1 MFQSN
6 SNLITLQNNLRNHP
20 VYKSIETLEDLR
32 CFVEHHIYSVWD
44 FMSLVKYIQSEISP
58 SIYPWFPNNH
68 GNLRRFINEI
78 VLEEES
84 DETIFK
90 GKYLSHF
97 EIYQKAMDEI
107 GADTKTSKLFI
118 ELVRN
123 KGITAIINSS
133 SYIPDC
139 AQKFIGTT
147 FDFIN
152 TKKLHIVTSAFTY
165 GRETIVPIMF
175 RSIMKKLGV
184 QENECPTFFYYIN
197 RHIEVDDIKHG
208 PIAISLLEKICNNN
222 EEKKSEALETAITA
236 LQSRIDFWD
245 KILILI
251 NKKKSIN
258 SGLLSTY

>member
-6 SNLITLQNNLRNHP
+6 SDLTTLQDNLRNHP
-20 VYKSIETLEDLR
+20 VYKSIETLEDLI

-58 SIYPWFPNNH
+58 STYPWFPNHN

-84 DETIFK
+84 DETTFK
-90 GKYLSHF
+90 GEYLSHF

-118 ELVRN
+118 KLVKN
-123 KGITAIINSS
+123 KGITEIINSS
-133 SYIPDC
+133 CIPES

-147 FDFIN
+147 FNFIN

-165 GRETIVPIMF
+165 GRETIVPMMF
-175 RSIMKKLGV
+175 RSIIKKLGV
-184 QENECPTFFYYIN
+184 QEKECPTFFYYIN

-208 PIAISLLEKICNNN
+208 PIAISLLEEVCNNN
-222 EEKKSEALETAITA
+222 EKLKLEALQTAIAA
-236 LQSRIDFWD
+236 LQSRIEFWD
-245 KILILI
+245 NIHLII
-251 NKKKSIN
+251 NKKKTIN
-258 SGLLSTY
+258 SKSLSTY